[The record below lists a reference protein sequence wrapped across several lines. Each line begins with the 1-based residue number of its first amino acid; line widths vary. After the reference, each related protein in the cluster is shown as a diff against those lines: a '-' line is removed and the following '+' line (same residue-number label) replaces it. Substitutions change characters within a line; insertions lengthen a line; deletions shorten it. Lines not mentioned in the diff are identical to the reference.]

1 MNESSATVNHPPP
14 RRRLRLAV
22 AATLALAAV
31 ACSSAES
38 STSGVAVSND
48 RPDVQAISA
57 PSLSPGD
64 AVPAPNGDPVLR
76 VLGKIDTTNGSHGLT
91 LDVDTI
97 EKLGTSS
104 FEVYEPYEKKRIR
117 FQGVPLARLLDLARP
132 APGARQVHM
141 VALDDYITDLS
152 MEAARADGLMLATR
166 AADGSLLPV
175 DRGGPTRLVFLDG
188 APGGDDG
195 GDWIWSIATIEVR

>member
-1 MNESSATVNHPPP
+1 MNESSATVNHSGA

-22 AATLALAAV
+22 AATLAVVAV

-38 STSGVAVSND
+38 STSGGAVSDD
-48 RPDVQAISA
+48 RPAVPAVSA

-64 AVPAPNGDPVLR
+64 AVPAPTGKPVLR
-76 VLGKIDTTNGSHGLT
+76 VLGKIDTTNGSDGLT
-91 LDVDTI
+91 LDVDTL

-132 APGARQVHM
+132 DASARQVHM

-152 MEAARADGLMLATR
+152 MDAARADGLMLATR
-166 AADGSLLPV
+166 AGDGSLLPV
-175 DRGGPTRLVFLDG
+175 DHGGPTRLVFLDG
-188 APGGDDG
+188 APGGDNG